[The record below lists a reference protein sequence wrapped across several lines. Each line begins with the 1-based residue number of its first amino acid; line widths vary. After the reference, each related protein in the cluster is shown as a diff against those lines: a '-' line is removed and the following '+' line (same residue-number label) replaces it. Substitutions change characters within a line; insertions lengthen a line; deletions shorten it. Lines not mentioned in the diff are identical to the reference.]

1 LERKI
6 LITGGVKSGKSR
18 FALEMA
24 RKLGEKT
31 LFIATARPIDAEIR
45 EKIERHKKER
55 GKEFITIEEPIKL
68 AKVLKEATHLTA
80 VIDCI
85 TLWLSNLFFELP
97 DDQREKEIKD
107 FIETAREFKGYIITV
122 SNEVGWG
129 IIPENRL
136 SRLYQEELGM
146 VNQKI
151 ASICNEVYL
160 LVSGIPLRLK

>member
-1 LERKI
+1 MERKI
-6 LITGGVKSGKSR
+6 LVTGGVKSGKSR
-18 FALEMA
+18 FAVEMA
-24 RKLGEKT
+24 RKLGEEI
-31 LFIATARPIDAEIR
+31 LFIATARPIDAEMR

-68 AKVLKEATHLTA
+68 AEILKETVYPIA

-97 DDQREKEIKD
+97 DDQRQKEIMD
-107 FIETAREFKGYIITV
+107 FIETAMEFKGHIITV

-151 ASICNEVYL
+151 ASICSEVYL